1 MAGTGFEPPTLS
13 LVDTDLSNYIGYKKC
28 STTYYDHGMAST

>member
-13 LVDTDLSNYIGYKKC
+13 LVDTLRLIQLDYKKC

>member
-13 LVDTDLSNYIGYKKC
+13 LVDTELGYKKC
-28 STTYYDHGMAST
+28 SITYYDHGMAST